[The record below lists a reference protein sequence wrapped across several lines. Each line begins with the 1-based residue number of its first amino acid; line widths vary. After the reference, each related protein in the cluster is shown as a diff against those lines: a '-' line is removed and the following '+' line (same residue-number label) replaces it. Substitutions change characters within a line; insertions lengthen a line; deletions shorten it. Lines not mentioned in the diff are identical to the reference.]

1 MKLAT
6 LFLILI
12 IGFACQKEAETL
24 MDSSETT
31 KEEIS
36 TKSDDPYYK
45 TKTVNGF
52 NIAVTYIPNI
62 ENNAASNSNH
72 EPDQSVHFTME
83 IEADG
88 KRKKGNFL
96 YNNVSAV
103 GDFKDNVNY
112 FNFSIIEDIRVAVN
126 DTPYNVVLSN
136 MENTYTLSDNRKIHF
151 VAVPPTEGFEAQ
163 NIQQISFIYDDVTLG
178 IGRTKFTFNAENFK
192 PIPNKI

>member
-1 MKLAT
+1 MKLSI

-12 IGFACQKEAETL
+12 IGFACQKE
-24 MDSSETT
+24 SEMLLDASELTM
-31 KEEIS
+31 EEVGPE
-36 TKSDDPYYK
+36 SDNPFYK

-52 NIAVTYIPNI
+52 NIAVTYLPNQ
-62 ENNAASNSNH
+62 ENEAASNPN
-72 EPDQSVHFTME
+72 EKPDQSVHFTME

-96 YNNVSAV
+96 YNNVSGV

-126 DTPYNVVLSN
+126 ETPYNVVLSN
-136 MENTYTLSDNRKIHF
+136 MENTYTLSDSRKIHF
-151 VAVPPTEGFEAQ
+151 VAVPPTEDFEAQ

-178 IGRTKFTFNAENFK
+178 IGRTKFTFNAEDFK